1 MSVHKV
7 YDYVNTLISQLGE
20 QDKWD
25 NGVVD
30 FSILCDRYPI
40 PTDQRGYRAN
50 VLYVSLKSNDNVI
63 RIYPDRLKELELTSI
78 QVKSN
83 GRRRLYPKMGEFF
96 INGNTEELLYKEYPY
111 YNHSIEVIR
120 SSKTKELINQLRSK
134 YEIIVPEIFVGMH
147 QDLIL
152 E

>member
-40 PTDQRGYRAN
+40 PTDQSGYRAN

-78 QVKSN
+78 HVKSN

-147 QDLIL
+147 QDLVL